1 MSSKNRIADGLN
13 ATALETKTYS
23 VAKLLELI
31 RTGKMRV
38 PYFQRRFRWQDEDRR
53 LLFDSLQK
61 GFPAGTLLLAQG
73 AAPAEHVVLGGF
85 TADVGEVKDALW
97 VVDGQQRLSTLAM
110 ALLDEHSGA
119 YRPIYF
125 DLEANAFVLGVRKRA
140 PPPHWV
146 PTHVLASSALL
157 NKWLREGALPDDLS
171 DRADQ
176 IASRLREYLLPAYLV
191 PFDDEYEGVVKVMFA
206 RMNRNRHALDT
217 DEVFEALHATR
228 EGGKPIDRVR
238 TELTQVGF
246 GKLEGKQIER
256 AALAVAGKLPGA
268 TLVDAVST
276 AEVPALFARVSQALV
291 RTVEFLAEDCGV
303 PHIDWLPYG
312 GVIAT
317 LAKLFDAH
325 PKLHDRNRVLM
336 ARWFWRGNLSGDHKT
351 DNKTDQPKWQAIGPD
366 QHETVQR
373 LLKLGNRIDVAA
385 KVEAPLQP
393 FNQRT
398 ARTRIEL
405 IALAALEP
413 RWLTGEDRGQPLA
426 LGSLIESEKKE
437 DHVPSA
443 VMDARGTIADYLL
456 HPKFDRTEL
465 GARPDKV
472 TLESHGLD
480 NAMLDAL
487 LGGDAATFRA
497 QRTKVLEHYVQA
509 TLREWTGV
517 DDADHDR
524 PPLDAYFDAESA

>member
-1 MSSKNRIADGLN
+1 MSSKDRVADGLST
-13 ATALETKTYS
+13 TALETKTYS

-31 RTGKMRV
+31 RTGKVRI

-73 AAPAEHVVLGGF
+73 AAPAERVVLGGF
-85 TADVGEVKDALW
+85 TADVGEEKDALW
-97 VVDGQQRLSTLAM
+97 VVDGQQRLSTMAM
-110 ALLDEHSGA
+110 ALLDDHSGA

-125 DLEANAFVLGVRKRA
+125 DLEENAFVLGARKRA

-157 NKWLREGALPDDLS
+157 NKWLREGALPDELS

-191 PFDDEYEGVVKVMFA
+191 PFDAEHEGVVKVMFA
-206 RMNRNRHALDT
+206 RMNRNSRALRT

-228 EGGKPIDRVR
+228 AGGKPIDRVR
-238 TELTQVGF
+238 AELTQVGF
-246 GKLEGKQIER
+246 GQFEGKQIER
-256 AALAVAGKLPGA
+256 AALAIVGKLPGA
-268 TLVDAVST
+268 KLADAVS
-276 AEVPALFARVSQALV
+276 ADEVSALFARVSQALV
-291 RTVEFLAEDCGV
+291 RTVEFLVEDCGV
-303 PHIDWLPYG
+303 PHLDWLPYG

-317 LAKLFDAH
+317 LAKLFDTH

-336 ARWFWRGNLSGDHKT
+336 ARWFWRGNLSGDHRT
-351 DNKTDQPKWQAIGPD
+351 DNKTDQLKWQAIGSN

-373 LLKLGNRIDVAA
+373 LLKIGSRIDITTE
-385 KVEAPLQP
+385 VEAPLHP
-393 FNQRT
+393 FNRRT

-426 LGSLIESEKKE
+426 LGALIEKE

-443 VMDARGTIADYLL
+443 VIDASGTIAAYLL
-456 HPKFDRTEL
+456 HPKLNLAEL
-465 GARPDKV
+465 DLRPDKK

-480 NAMLDAL
+480 DAMLDAL
-487 LGGDAATFRA
+487 LAGDAATCLA
-497 QRTKVLEHYVQA
+497 QRTKVLTHYLQA

-524 PPLDAYFDAESA
+524 LPLDAYFEAESA

>member
-1 MSSKNRIADGLN
+1 MSSKDRVADGLN

-31 RTGKMRV
+31 RTGKVRV

-73 AAPAEHVVLGGF
+73 AAPAERVVLGGF
-85 TADVGEVKDALW
+85 TADVGEVKEALW

-125 DLEANAFVLGVRKRA
+125 DLEANAFVLGARKRA
-140 PPPHWV
+140 PPPYWV
-146 PTHVLASSALL
+146 PTHVLATSALL
-157 NKWLREGALPDDLS
+157 NKWLRENALPDELS

-206 RMNRNRHALDT
+206 RMNRNRRALST
-217 DEVFEALHATR
+217 DEVFEALHSTR
-228 EGGKPIDRVR
+228 AEGKPIERVR
-238 TELTQVGF
+238 AELTQVGF
-246 GKLEGKQIER
+246 GELEGKQIER

-268 TLVDAVST
+268 KLLDAIP
-276 AEVPALFARVSQALV
+276 ANDVPALFARVSQALV
-291 RTVEFLAEDCGV
+291 RAVEFLAEDCGV
-303 PHIDWLPYG
+303 PHVDWLPYG

-325 PKLHDRNRVLM
+325 PKLHDRNRLLM
-336 ARWFWRGNLSGDHKT
+336 ARWFWRGNLRGDHKT

-373 LLKLGNRIDVAA
+373 LLKLGGRVSVAEEIE
-385 KVEAPLQP
+385 VPLKP
-393 FNQRT
+393 FNRRT

-413 RWLTGEDRGQPLA
+413 RWISGEDRGQPLA
-426 LGSLIESEKKE
+426 LGALIEKE
-437 DHVPSA
+437 NQVPSA
-443 VMDARGTIADYLL
+443 LWDTSGTVADYLL
-456 HPKFDRTEL
+456 HPKIVLTDL
-465 GARPDKV
+465 DPRPDKAI
-472 TLESHGLD
+472 LESHCLD
-480 NAMLDAL
+480 DAMLDAL
-487 LGGDAATFRA
+487 FAGDAETFRD
-497 QRTKVLEHYVQA
+497 RRIKVLSHYLQT
-509 TLREWTGV
+509 TLRDWTGV
-517 DDADHDR
+517 DDEDHDR

>member
-1 MSSKNRIADGLN
+1 MSSNNRVAEGLST
-13 ATALETKTYS
+13 TALETKTYS
-23 VAKLLELI
+23 VAKLLDLI
-31 RTGKMRV
+31 RTGKVRV

-73 AAPAEHVVLGGF
+73 AAPAERVVLGGF
-85 TADVGEVKDALW
+85 TADVGEVKEALW

-125 DLEANAFVLGVRKRA
+125 DLQANSFVLGARKRA

-157 NKWLREGALPDDLS
+157 NKWLRERALPDEFS

-191 PFDDEYEGVVKVMFA
+191 PFDAEYEGVVKVMFA
-206 RMNRNRHALDT
+206 RMNRNRRALST

-238 TELTQVGF
+238 AELTQVGF
-246 GKLEGKQIER
+246 GELEGKQIER
-256 AALAVAGKLPGA
+256 AALAVAGKLPSA
-268 TLVDAVST
+268 KLVDALS
-276 AEVPALFARVSQALV
+276 ANEVPTLFARVSQALV

-325 PKLHDRNRVLM
+325 PKLHDRNRVLL

-351 DNKTDQPKWQAIGPD
+351 DNKTDQPKWQAIGSD

-373 LLKLGNRIDVAA
+373 LLKIGNRIDIAA
-385 KVEAPLQP
+385 EIKAPLQP
-393 FNQRT
+393 FNRRT

-405 IALAALEP
+405 VALAAMEP

-426 LGSLIESEKKE
+426 LGALIEKE
-437 DHVPSA
+437 DLVPSA
-443 VMDARGTIADYLL
+443 VIDESRTIADYLL
-456 HPKFDRTEL
+456 HPKFDLSEL
-465 GARPDKV
+465 STRPDKL

-480 NAMLDAL
+480 NATLDAL
-487 LGGDAATFRA
+487 LAGDAATFSA
-497 QRTKVLEHYVQA
+497 QRTNVLAHYVQA

-517 DDADHDR
+517 DDTDHDR